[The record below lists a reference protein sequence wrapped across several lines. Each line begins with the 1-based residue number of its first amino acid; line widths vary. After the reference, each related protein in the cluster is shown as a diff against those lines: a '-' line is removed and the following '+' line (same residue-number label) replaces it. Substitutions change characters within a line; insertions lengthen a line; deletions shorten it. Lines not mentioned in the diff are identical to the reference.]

1 MADINISKL
10 KLPNDN
16 NTYHYKDTVS
26 GYKSTDATQSE
37 HGLLS
42 TTDKIKLDGIATG
55 AEVNQNAFSNVKV
68 GSTTVAADSKTDT
81 LELVGGANITLTP
94 DATNDKITI
103 SLDDTVDT
111 GEVIAT
117 DIQAGNLIV
126 NGTSRFLNTINGT
139 ASNSEKLNGQSLTST
154 YSSTGTAPITGA
166 AVASAIGTL
175 DGTVSG
181 SPSASKTLTAFSQ
194 TDGKVSAT
202 FGNISI
208 TKSQVSDFPTL
219 GTAAAKNYTTS
230 VTNGSAD
237 LVTSGAVWTAIDNL
251 PEPMVFKGSLG
262 TGGTITDLPVNGTAK
277 VGDTYKVIEA
287 KTYAGKAAKIGD
299 TFICLTKTSSANT
312 WELIP
317 SGDEPS
323 GTVTSV
329 GISNGGGLSV
339 SGSPITSSGTITISH
354 ADTSSQ
360 ASVNNSGRT
369 YIQDITLDTYGHVTG
384 IASATE
390 TVVNTDR
397 YVNSAAFA
405 HDSTND
411 NVKMTLT
418 RAGSDTATVT
428 ANIPKVSNSS
438 SGVAPKGATV
448 SSQSQTTKFLR
459 EDGTWQ
465 APSYTPVIDNLTS
478 STSTTSA
485 LSAKQGYLLANGS
498 ARDNTKLP
506 LAGGTMTGLLKAQAN
521 IYTDSYTGA
530 LDMQNSNIY
539 GVNSIIT
546 ADLADNAGEGI
557 HFYRDSTHVDTLWV
571 AGGDIMFVPNRAL
584 GTSTT
589 AANSQKV
596 GRFTA
601 NPTSGQV
608 VITDGTTGGM
618 KSSGY
623 TIAKSVPSNADFTNT
638 WRPVENVLTST
649 STTNSLSAAQ
659 GKYLQEHK
667 SEYRNIGT
675 AQDHQR
681 VVIALCEVSANA
693 NAGTSSHTSGTI
705 ATIRSNGLVGE
716 YLAMFT
722 FQDYYL
728 TAKSASYST
737 MGNYQNTSTTART
750 GEGYRPCIFT
760 YNSKHYAGLEF
771 FQTQARTFYW
781 YGEGNFEPFLV
792 AYYNMNSS
800 TVLNTEIDGSITYST
815 DNLKKKDITVDGATN
830 DSDGNAINSTYLKLA
845 GGQMTGD
852 IIIPKNDNMGIKPNT
867 NNYGE
872 IGHSNLYFYRSFIT
886 HYYGTTSH
894 VTNWDSNGN
903 IGSPATSSAASSRGY
918 VNFYNTC
925 AAGGTQTKTTLYAH
939 TDANAN
945 TNILLPKNSGTLITN
960 NDICPAVLGTKSY
973 GTSADNRN
981 KKIKIKI
988 NATNSWMLCFTV
1000 TLYQGYRA
1008 TKVMISGYQYGSNHW
1023 HQPEARLLGDSD
1035 GTETISVY
1043 FGYDSVNNLWVGFD
1057 GDLYTGVVITDV
1069 VNGYS
1074 QISDFSDLFTIS
1086 TEDSLATLQTTVT
1099 ASSRANYAI
1108 SAGSAS
1114 TATTATTASR
1124 VSATAGT
1131 ADANRHVWF
1140 SDGSTETA
1148 RCYDDDFKYNPST
1161 NVLTVSS
1168 ITGSAAKL
1176 GSSNVGSA
1184 TNPIYLASGTAT
1196 ACTYSLNKTVPSDA
1210 VFTDQYVSQSAT
1222 TTSDYRKIVLSYQ
1235 NGAAGAAVTSNTN
1248 VVYVTANA
1256 EVQPSTGN
1264 IRSAGTVS
1272 AANVSATTNVTGVT
1286 LGVATT
1292 TGTTGGISLYNGA
1305 GSIDTYGIAFRLTN
1319 NKGKHGYVQSDWATY
1334 FTMSNTDN
1342 RGWVFNRASSGNV
1355 ASISTNGH
1363 MVLNGSLT
1371 LGGNTTN
1378 TSGVRQVYN
1387 STTKSLDFVFVA

>member
-55 AEVNQNAFSNVKV
+55 AEVNQNAFSNVAI
-68 GSTTVAADSKTDT
+68 GASTISADSKTDT
-81 LELVGGANITLTP
+81 LTLVGGANITLTP

-230 VTNGSAD
+230 VTSGSAD

-262 TGGTITDLPVNGTAK
+262 TGGTITTLPVDGTAK
-277 VGDTYKVIEA
+277 VGDTYKVITA
-287 KTYAGKAAKIGD
+287 GTYASKAAKVGD

-428 ANIPKVSNSS
+428 ANIPKVSSS
-438 SGVAPKGATV
+438 SAGVAPKGATV

-506 LAGGTMTGLLKAQAN
+506 LAGGTMTGRLSTSKPIGQILTGTGTAAQDKGSGVTNRYVPAKWTFN
-521 IYTDSYTGA
+521 TGLTATDGDIITIKIPVAGHDYGVYLSIDNGTTYYPIVCNSTGRLTTHYPVNNYITLVYEPGGSAASMFPLNGGDARVTVTGGVWRVINYYDSNSNDTAYYTRRIYPNMKTGSNKIFPYTMI
-530 LDMQNSNIY
+530 MQNSD
-539 GVNSIIT
+539 GRWESIVT
-546 ADLADNAGEGI
+546 SS
-557 HFYRDSTHVDTLWV
+557 STGTSKARNTH
-571 AGGDIMFVPNRAL
+571 GFRL
-584 GTSTT
+584 GTILLHYGSGTYNENDAVPT
-589 AANSQKV
+589 YNIWSMHS
-596 GRFTA
+596 GLIDHRYSFNTA
-601 NPTSGQV
+601 NNSTS
-608 VITDGTTGGM
+608 GTTGYKPVYIVGSINATDGLFYLDATWWTQTLPTSDNG
-618 KSSGY
+618 KLYIYIGDAYDYYRLTFVDTQKIYWYKDGKVQEYSQSANYAVSAGSATSATTASKLGSSNVGSATQPIYLSAGTATACTY
-623 TIAKSVPSNADFTNT
+623 TLGKSVPSDAKFTD
-638 WRPVENVLTST
+638 
-649 STTNSLSAAQ
+649 TTYSAV
-659 GKYLQEHK
+659 
-667 SEYRNIGT
+667 T
-675 AQDHQR
+675 T
-681 VVIALCEVSANA
+681 SANGLMLA
-693 NAGTSSHTSGTI
+693 TDKARFNKIGSGHFGT
-705 ATIRSNGLVGE
+705 
-716 YLAMFT
+716 
-722 FQDYYL
+722 
-728 TAKSASYST
+728 
-737 MGNYQNTSTTART
+737 
-750 GEGYRPCIFT
+750 
-760 YNSKHYAGLEF
+760 
-771 FQTQARTFYW
+771 
-781 YGEGNFEPFLV
+781 
-792 AYYNMNSS
+792 
-800 TVLNTEIDGSITYST
+800 
-815 DNLKKKDITVDGATN
+815 
-830 DSDGNAINSTYLKLA
+830 
-845 GGQMTGD
+845 TGD
-852 IIIPKNDNMGIKPNT
+852 
-867 NNYGE
+867 Y
-872 IGHSNLYFYRSFIT
+872 
-886 HYYGTTSH
+886 
-894 VTNWDSNGN
+894 
-903 IGSPATSSAASSRGY
+903 
-918 VNFYNTC
+918 
-925 AAGGTQTKTTLYAH
+925 
-939 TDANAN
+939 
-945 TNILLPKNSGTLITN
+945 
-960 NDICPAVLGTKSY
+960 
-973 GTSADNRN
+973 RN

-988 NATNSWMLCFTV
+988 NSTSSWMLCFTV
-1000 TLYQGYRA
+1000 TLYQNYRA

-1114 TATTATTASR
+1114 TATSATTASR

-1272 AANVSATTNVTGVT
+1272 AANVSASGNVSGTT
-1286 LGVATT
+1286 LGVISSSG
-1292 TGTTGGISLYNGA
+1292 TGGGISLYNGT
-1305 GSIDTYGIAFRLTN
+1305 GNVTTYGIAMRRTTDS
-1319 NKGKHGYVQSDWATY
+1319 GKHGYVQGDWGIY
-1334 FTMSNTDN
+1334 NYMSGGTT
-1342 RGWVFNRASSGNV
+1342 RGWVWRYGSTTNV
-1355 ASISTNGH
+1355 ASISSEGH
-1363 MVLNGSLT
+1363 AAFTGSVT
-1371 LGGNTTN
+1371 IGANETN
-1378 TSGVRQVYN
+1378 TSGVRQIYN